1 MLWPGYCNVGSG
13 NCRISKW
20 EVPLSSLR
28 LVFGVVLFFS
38 LPALNAA
45 YEDEIKLRSSE
56 IEGQVVQWRRFF
68 HEYPELSN
76 REFET
81 SKFIAN
87 ELNRMG
93 FAVEEGVG
101 KTGVVAVLPGR
112 RPGKVLALR
121 ADMDALP
128 VNEMTGLSYASK
140 VMGEYEGRRVGVMHA
155 CGHDNHMAILL
166 GAAHVLSGFQDRL
179 KGKIKF
185 IFQPAEEGPPKGE
198 TGGASLMIE
207 EGVLKNPE
215 VSAIFGL
222 HISQGG
228 VAGTASYR
236 PGGFMASAQ
245 RFDLIV
251 KGVQTHGSMP
261 WAGVDPILVG
271 SQIVNAL
278 QTIVSRRVDITKHP
292 VVISVGSFHAGVRN
306 NIIPD
311 QAVLSGTIRTYDADV
326 RSFVHRQFREIA
338 NNIAESQGAEAELT
352 INRGVPVTR
361 NDEALTAAMLP
372 SLQKVYGINNVSLSE
387 RITGAEDFSFYQ
399 EQIPGFFFFIGGRP
413 SEISANRAIPNHS
426 PYFYIDEAALVDGV
440 RAMSQLALDYLK
452 DG

>member
-1 MLWPGYCNVGSG
+1 MSIF
-13 NCRISKW
+13 R
-20 EVPLSSLR
+20 
-28 LVFGVVLFFS
+28 
-38 LPALNAA
+38 
-45 YEDEIKLRSSE
+45 
-56 IEGQVVQWRRFF
+56 
-68 HEYPELSN
+68 
-76 REFET
+76 
-81 SKFIAN
+81 
-87 ELNRMG
+87 
-93 FAVEEGVG
+93 
-101 KTGVVAVLPGR
+101 
-112 RPGKVLALR
+112 
-121 ADMDALP
+121 
-128 VNEMTGLSYASK
+128 
-140 VMGEYEGRRVGVMHA
+140 
-155 CGHDNHMAILL
+155 
-166 GAAHVLSGFQDRL
+166 
-179 KGKIKF
+179 KIKF

-245 RFDLIV
+245 RFDLVV